1 MNVKTLNVHTMNV
14 HTMVGQNMHVK
25 TMNEQPTNEQPTN
38 EQPTKKQSTDGQ
50 TSDCRDRTGT
60 EVSAAFTA
68 SVSPYLDEIR
78 HYCAYLTA
86 SKWDGEDLLQD
97 VLLKLYLFFTKKGS
111 FTYPRPLLYK
121 AARNLWIDQNRK
133 GRLHTVPIEDM
144 AHLSCDRTD
153 YTGVRD
159 WVDWL
164 ADRLTKRELKMFVLA
179 ELFDYSYEH
188 ISEECKCTLS
198 VVKNTLHR
206 TKRQLRTYS
215 IGAVDAKQTAHAAAA
230 KSSKHHWARQEL
242 EYWVNA
248 IVVNDIR

>member
-1 MNVKTLNVHTMNV
+1 MNGHTINGQRMNGKTLDVRE
-14 HTMVGQNMHVK
+14 G
-25 TMNEQPTNEQPTN
+25 
-38 EQPTKKQSTDGQ
+38 
-50 TSDCRDRTGT
+50 TGA

-78 HYCAYLTA
+78 HYCSYLTA

-97 VLLKLYLFFTKKGS
+97 VLLKLYLFFLQKGT
-111 FTYPRPLLYK
+111 FTFPRPLLYK

-133 GRLHTVPIEDM
+133 GRIRTVPIEEITRISYD
-144 AHLSCDRTD
+144 SID

-159 WVDWL
+159 LMDWL
-164 ADRLTKRELKMFVLA
+164 AVRLTKRELKMFVLA
-179 ELFDYSYEH
+179 ELFHYSYEH
-188 ISEECKCTLS
+188 ISEECQCTLS

-215 IGAVDAKQTAHAAAA
+215 ACAVEAKETVDVAAARRRNQQ
-230 KSSKHHWARQEL
+230 WARQEL

-248 IVVNDIR
+248 IVANDIR